1 MLHPNEP
8 HARPSA
14 VRTRLDQIEA
24 AVDTLAAGLAAQQ
37 EALDRLVG
45 YLGVVVPDWHSLTEV
60 NEGDEMGGALLSA
73 AALGL
78 AVEVV
83 PLQREPGF
91 AHEEVVRLEPPGARW
106 SCAAPPCA
114 STSTSRADLRARW
127 SGLPAG
133 QEQPVPAVVPRAD
146 HAELP
151 APCGSAP
158 SRLPPTSYG
167 QPQRRRSGR
176 GLAESRSTASPPRR
190 LSPAASEHESR

>member
-24 AVDTLAAGLAAQQ
+24 AVDTLAGGLAAQQ

-91 AHEEVVRLEPPGARW
+91 AHEEVVRLEPPAGTLVVRGATVRVHVN
-106 SCAAPPCA
+106 
-114 STSTSRADLRARW
+114 LE
-127 SGLPAG
+127 G
-133 QEQPVPAVVPRAD
+133 
-146 HAELP
+146 
-151 APCGSAP
+151 
-158 SRLPPTSYG
+158 
-167 QPQRRRSGR
+167 
-176 GLAESRSTASPPRR
+176 
-190 LSPAASEHESR
+190 